1 LGQQFFVGPGT
12 WNPQGDFDR
21 VTGHLGS
28 SFWKWIVPRCE
39 SAILSTRGTEHA
51 FLVRNFF
58 IGQPIPTFQRPRD
71 GPELLAENSTTEH
84 AEHTEMRAFF
94 FRVFRVFRG

>member
-28 SFWKWIVPRCE
+28 SFWKLIVPRCE
-39 SAILSTRGTEHA
+39 SAILSTRGTRHA
-51 FLVRNFF
+51 FLVQSFF
-58 IGQPIPTFQRPRD
+58 IGQPIPTFPNLGTVPGYQP
-71 GPELLAENSTTEH
+71 GIQPQNTPNTGKPEPS
-84 AEHTEMRAFF
+84 FS
-94 FRVFRVFRG
+94 VVSV